1 LFILELPK
9 EWEFYYFERGVSMN
23 NRRDFLYNCAI
34 ASFLG
39 ITFSAQT
46 SAGIFNRKVCP
57 FCTIPDTHPN
67 ALLGQVKWDRKDFR
81 YFMAGRDV
89 YDMEQEVWDNEFKLA
104 FDSWA
109 KVTPL
114 TFRQV
119 TSEEEYDIIISVG
132 NRKRESFGK
141 SGGVLAWAQLPT
153 TKNFDGVLLSKFD
166 LAENWITPKELITE
180 HGAVLRSVAA
190 HEIGHLLGL
199 SHSNDPDALMY
210 PYINNALEP
219 RSDDIKKIQKL
230 YGKP

>member
-1 LFILELPK
+1 
-9 EWEFYYFERGVSMN
+9 MN

-81 YFMAGRDV
+81 YFIAGRDT

-132 NRKRESFGK
+132 NRKKQSFGK

-180 HGAVLRSVAA
+180 HGTVLRSVAA